1 MTASSLCPSG
11 RRRGGRN
18 PLLSWGHPQRQRWPP
33 RRAPLSGLCCYWWDP
48 RPRRIFVGQ
57 TDPAGGTGTCPHVG
71 QHQSG
76 PAACVCVIGRG
87 GRGTARSATGT
98 SALQQRW
105 RGTDIGV
112 VRQRRPAGGWV
123 PARNRSDAA
132 AGARALAT
140 ARGLTAPVGGCHPA
154 FPVVA
159 AEGKARFRPWLERT
173 RNQCFVAGRRR
184 LGQSPRRSTPLSPG
198 SSGEWSGFKS
208 SRAATWGCRFAM
220 RP

>member
-1 MTASSLCPSG
+1 MGPPTASALAAAPCTSQDCAVIGGIPA
-11 RRRGGRN
+11 RGGS
-18 PLLSWGHPQRQRWPP
+18 LLVRLTPP
-33 RRAPLSGLCCYWWDP
+33 AAP
-48 RPRRIFVGQ
+48 
-57 TDPAGGTGTCPHVG
+57 
-71 QHQSG
+71 G
-76 PAACVCVIGRG
+76 PAHTWASTSRG
-87 GRGTARSATGT
+87 PQPALASLEEGDEGLQEARPGQAHCNSAGAAPP
-98 SALQQRW
+98 SAWSANGALL
-105 RGTDIGV
+105 
-112 VRQRRPAGGWV
+112 GWV

-132 AGARALAT
+132 AGARVLAT

-173 RNQCFVAGRRR
+173 RHQCFVARRRR
-184 LGQSPRRSTPLSPG
+184 LGQLPRRSTPLSPG

>member
-33 RRAPLSGLCCYWWDP
+33 RRAPLSGLRCYWWDP
-48 RPRRIFVGQ
+48 RPRRISVGQ

-76 PAACVCVIGRG
+76 PAACVGVIGRG

-105 RGTDIGV
+105 RGTAIGV
-112 VRQRRPAGGWV
+112 VRQRRPAGVG
-123 PARNRSDAA
+123 PRAQPQRCRSGGAC
-132 AGARALAT
+132 AGHGTR
-140 ARGLTAPVGGCHPA
+140 PVSA
-154 FPVVA
+154 
-159 AEGKARFRPWLERT
+159 
-173 RNQCFVAGRRR
+173 RRR
-184 LGQSPRRSTPLSPG
+184 LPPG
-198 SSGEWSGFKS
+198 FSSSGGRREGALSTVAGEDQTPMLCGE
-208 SRAATWGCRFAM
+208 ATPARSVAPTVDAPLARVVG
-220 RP
+220 